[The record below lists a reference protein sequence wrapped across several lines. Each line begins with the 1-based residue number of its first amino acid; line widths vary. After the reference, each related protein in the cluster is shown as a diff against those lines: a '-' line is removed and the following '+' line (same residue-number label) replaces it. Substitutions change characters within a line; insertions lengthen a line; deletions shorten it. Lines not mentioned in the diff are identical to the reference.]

1 MDVAIYKKFANKK
14 KRKINLKKKKNKKK
28 QENELVNLEI
38 STQEQSRREDIN
50 II

>member
-1 MDVAIYKKFANKK
+1 MDVAIYKKFAKK
-14 KRKINLKKKKNKKK
+14 KKINFKKKNKKK

-38 STQEQSRREDIN
+38 STHEQSRMEDIN

>member
-1 MDVAIYKKFANKK
+1 MWLYIRNLQIKKKKKKF
-14 KRKINLKKKKNKKK
+14 KKKNKKK

-38 STQEQSRREDIN
+38 STQEQSRMEDIN